1 MVSEAGRSMASFT
14 ASLSPPPPF
23 PFDSPDLWPKWKRRF
38 KQYRVAAGLSKEPEE
53 RQVSTL
59 LYCLGEEAE
68 DILVSTNISEDQ
80 RKQYEAVLLKFDG
93 FFRVRKNVII
103 ECACSPHS

>member
-1 MVSEAGRSMASFT
+1 MASFN

-38 KQYRVAAGLSKEPEE
+38 EQYHVAAGWLKESEE

-59 LYCLGEEAE
+59 SYCLGEEAE
-68 DILVSTNISEDQ
+68 DILVLTNISEDQ
-80 RKQYEAVLLKFDG
+80 RKQYEAVFSKFDG
-93 FFRVRKNVII
+93 FFRV
-103 ECACSPHS
+103 SDY

>member
-38 KQYRVAAGLSKEPEE
+38 EQYRIAAGLSKEREE
-53 RQVSTL
+53 RLVV
-59 LYCLGEEAE
+59 LG
-68 DILVSTNISEDQ
+68 NISIFWKYRDISFDNILY
-80 RKQYEAVLLKFDG
+80 RGKFSISKYHISILIV
-93 FFRVRKNVII
+93 FIVFMYATHEVYITWI
-103 ECACSPHS
+103 